1 MNNIIKLYT
10 MREERKLFINHDS
23 YRFNPNGK
31 FQWLQNFCFWVLG
44 KLNAYKESETVTMTR
59 HDVNLDNVIDAIC
72 KNEHMI
78 NMVYRKQAKYIIM
91 GFDCFE
97 KFIRSTSMQGIMEFN
112 FPDDYDRQVVV
123 NGVRYEGL
131 YRGLKVILVPY
142 IEGMFCLPKI

>member
-1 MNNIIKLYT
+1 
-10 MREERKLFINHDS
+10 
-23 YRFNPNGK
+23 
-31 FQWLQNFCFWVLG
+31 
-44 KLNAYKESETVTMTR
+44 
-59 HDVNLDNVIDAIC
+59 
-72 KNEHMI
+72 
-78 NMVYRKQAKYIIM
+78 M